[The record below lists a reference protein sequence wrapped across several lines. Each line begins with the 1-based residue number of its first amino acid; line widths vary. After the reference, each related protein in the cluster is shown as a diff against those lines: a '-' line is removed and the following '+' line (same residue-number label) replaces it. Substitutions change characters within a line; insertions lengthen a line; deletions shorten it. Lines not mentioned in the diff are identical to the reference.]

1 MRLQYIAILL
11 LGTIGA
17 PVHAQQVGDFTV
29 WSGFSTFGAS
39 FEGGYQIA
47 PDWRARG
54 GWMGGVNLNETE
66 TEDGNTYDI
75 DADLGAFTMML
86 DYSPMD
92 ADWRVSGGLL
102 FSRTSI
108 ETAITATSDNPIE
121 YDGQSFASGNVTS
134 VAEFDRSVSP
144 VITAGYDY
152 PFGDN
157 WVFSSEIG
165 AVLIGGL
172 DIVVTGD
179 SAALQDAI
187 DNDPDVA
194 EGRADA
200 SDLSFYPYINVAV
213 GYRF

>member
-1 MRLQYIAILL
+1 MQSHYLAILL
-11 LGTIGA
+11 LSAIGA
-17 PVHAQQVGDFTV
+17 PVHAQQVGDFTA
-29 WSGFSTFGAS
+29 WNGFSTFGVS
-39 FEGGYQIA
+39 FEGGYQIT

-54 GWMGGVNLNETE
+54 GWMGGVNLNETQ

-75 DADLGAFTMML
+75 DADLGAITMML
-86 DYSPMD
+86 DYSPMN

-108 ETAITATSDNPIE
+108 ETTIMGSADNPIE
-121 YDGQSFASGNVTS
+121 YDGQNFDSGTVTS
-134 VAEFDRSVSP
+134 IAEFGRSVSP
-144 VITAGYDY
+144 VMTAGYDY

-172 DIVVTGD
+172 DVVVTAD
-179 SAALQDAI
+179 NETLQDAI
-187 DNDPDVA
+187 DNDSDVR

-200 SDLSFYPYINVAV
+200 ADLSFYPYINVAV